1 MKLIRTTIALLALAS
16 SAVSAM
22 AFDREHKSLGQTFA
36 DTNCSWCHGPSLQG
50 FTTAPR
56 LAGQKAEYIQSQLL
70 SLKSHKRDNPLA
82 RQVMWGP
89 AGTVTPEVARELGA
103 YFSSLDAEAANDG
116 RRELAG
122 QGQGIYQ
129 NGSAGANIPSCAVCH
144 GPDGQGAGAIPRI
157 GGLSYAYVKRQLEQ
171 WGQGYHASAAFP
183 MPAVARQ
190 LSAADIDAIASY
202 LSFVR

>member
-1 MKLIRTTIALLALAS
+1 MKLINATFAVLILAT
-16 SAVSAM
+16 SAGGAM
-22 AFDREHKSLGQTFA
+22 AFDREPKRLGQTFA

-56 LAGQKAEYIQSQLL
+56 LAGQKAEYIENQLL

-89 AGTVTPEVARELGA
+89 AATITPEVARELGA
-103 YFSSLDAEAANDG
+103 YFSTLEAEAANDG
-116 RRELAG
+116 RRELVD
-122 QGQGIYQ
+122 QGQNIYQ
-129 NGSAGANIPSCAVCH
+129 TGNPAANIPSCAVCH
-144 GPDGQGAGAIPRI
+144 GPDGQGAGAIPRL
-157 GGLSYAYVKRQLEQ
+157 GGMSYTYVKRQLED

-190 LSAADIDAIASY
+190 LSAGDIEAIASY